1 MMVAAAAMLSAT
13 AGASSPFTEFESG
26 QVRPLA
32 MSPDGTKLFA
42 VNTPDNRVEVYKV
55 KSKDLTWLYSV
66 PVGLEPVAL
75 AARTNTEVWV
85 VNHLSDSISIVD
97 LSVANAPRVI
107 RTLLVGDEPRDIVF
121 AGPGRTRAFIT
132 TAHRGQNSP
141 IDPQINTPGVG
152 RADVWVFDATN
163 LGSSLGGTP
172 LNIVTLFSDTP
183 RSLAVTPDGN
193 TVYAAGFLS
202 GNQTSIVGELQY
214 PDFVPGTDPPY
225 PLRVPPLDDSSHEQ
239 QPKVGIMV
247 KYKLGTDNQFHWID
261 TVGNIWDWYF
271 MFRLPDKD
279 VFAIDATG
287 NPPMQKP
294 DPNGF
299 FAHVGTVLYNMAVNP
314 VSGKVYVSN
323 TDARNDH
330 RFEGSGVYA
339 SQFGFDTVRGHN
351 SENRITVI
359 DPVSGSVTP
368 RHLNKHINYAACCSD
383 NPSENAK
390 SLAIPTGMTVSSDGQ
405 TLYVAALGSS
415 KVGIFNTTQ
424 LENDTFTP
432 DTNNQVALTGG
443 GPTGLLLD
451 EAHGQ
456 LFVLT
461 RFDNSV
467 KLVDTSTRQQ
477 VKSFTM
483 YNPEPAL
490 VTNGRRFLYDAAHT
504 STHGDQACATCH
516 VFGDFDGL
524 TWDLGDPDGANFVNN
539 NPRVSSRGDGSNE
552 PFGPSLTGQF
562 ATMKGPMNTQS
573 LRGLS
578 NHGPMHWRGDRTGA
592 SDPGN
597 GVVEPNAQPDSGAF
611 NEHLAFFKFNKAFKG
626 LIGRSAELPDS
637 EMNAYADFILQVTY
651 PPNPFRNLDNSL
663 TASQTEGRARYM
675 GPVEFAGNGQ
685 SNNACNSCHKLDPDG
700 NSQYGVQFPGFFG
713 TDGLTVKVPFPQDF
727 KVPHFRNLY
736 QKVGAFGNVNQPLPI
751 FGPNGPL
758 IPIFDQIPG
767 QEGFLGDQIRGFG
780 FSRAGDIDS
789 ALRFIS
795 NFAFDTRSPFGPN
808 PPMIGNNPQGFPSNP
823 DGSTNAEG
831 LRQKKTV
838 IDFLMAF
845 DTNLK
850 PIVGQQITLTPT
862 TSGAVGS
869 RIALLIDRGDHGDCD
884 LVAKAFVDGS
894 TRGYFYQGSGIFL
907 TDRPSHGQ
915 YITAAALQALGTAQ
929 TNNSVTYTCVPP
941 GSGLRIG
948 VDRDQ
953 DGIFDGDDPTP
964 NGG

>member
-13 AGASSPFTEFESG
+13 AAASTPFTTFESG

-32 MSPDGTKLFA
+32 MSPDGSKLFA

-55 KSKDLTWLYSV
+55 KNKDLTWLYSV
-66 PVGLEPVAL
+66 QVGLEPVAV
-75 AARTNTEVWV
+75 AARTNTEFWV

-97 LSVANAPRVI
+97 LSVANTPRVV
-107 RTLLVGDEPRDIVF
+107 RTLLVGDEPRDVVF
-121 AGPGRTRAFIT
+121 AGPGNGKAFIT

-141 IDPQINTPGVG
+141 IDPAINTPGIG

-163 LGSSLGGTP
+163 LGNSLGGSP
-172 LNIVTLFSDTP
+172 VNIIQLFSDTP

-214 PDFVPGTDPPY
+214 PDF
-225 PLRVPPLDDSSHEQ
+225 LRVPPFDNITHSD

-247 KYKLGTDNQFHWID
+247 KWKLGDDNQYHWLDAIG
-261 TVGNIWDWYF
+261 TNWDWYF

-279 VFAIDATG
+279 VFAIDATQ
-287 NPPMQKP
+287 NPPVQKAGN
-294 DPNGF
+294 DGF
-299 FAHVGTVLYNMAVNP
+299 YAHVGTVLYNMAVNP

-330 RFEGSGVYA
+330 RFEGTGVYA
-339 SQFGFDTVRGHN
+339 AEFGFDTVRGHN

-359 DPVSGSVTP
+359 DPGSGSVTP
-368 RHLNKHINYAACCSD
+368 IHLNKHINYNSCCVELPND
-383 NPSENAK
+383 ENAK
-390 SLAIPTGMTVSSDGQ
+390 SLAIPTGMVVSSDGQ

-415 KVGIFNTTQ
+415 KVGIYNTAT
-424 LENDTFTP
+424 LENNTFTP
-432 DTNNQVALTGG
+432 DVNNQVALTGG

-467 KLVDTSTRQQ
+467 KLVDTGSRQQ
-477 VKSFTM
+477 VKAFAM
-483 YNPEPAL
+483 YNPEPAV
-490 VTNGRRFLYDAAHT
+490 VTNGRRFLYDASHT
-504 STHGDQACATCH
+504 SAHGDQACATCH

-524 TWDLGDPDGANFVNN
+524 TWDLGDPDGQNFVNN
-539 NPRVSSRGDGSNE
+539 NPRVSSRGDGANE

-597 GVVEPNAQPDSGAF
+597 GVVEQSAQPDSGAF
-611 NEHLAFFKFNKAFKG
+611 NEHLNFFKFNKAFRG
-626 LIGRSAELPDS
+626 LIGRSAELPDD

-663 TASQTEGRARYM
+663 TASQQEGRDRYFS
-675 GPVEFAGNGQ
+675 PVEFGGDGT
-685 SNNACNSCHKLDPDG
+685 SHNACNSCHHLDPDG
-700 NSQYGVQFPGFFG
+700 NSQYNVQFPGFFG

-736 QKVGAFGNVNQPLPI
+736 QKVGAFGNINQPLPI
-751 FGPNGPL
+751 FGPDGPL
-758 IPIFDQIPG
+758 IPLFDQIPG

-808 PPMIGNNPQGFPSNP
+808 PPFPGNNPMGFPSNV

-850 PIVGQQITLTPT
+850 PIVGQQTTLTQST
-862 TSGAVGS
+862 TGAVEP
-869 RIALLIDRGDHGDCD
+869 RIALLISRADAGDCD
-884 LVAKAFVDGS
+884 LVAKAVVQGDK
-894 TRGYFYQGSGIFL
+894 TQRGYFYVGSGLFI
-907 TDRPSHGQ
+907 TDRPSQGQ
-915 YITAAALQALGTAQ
+915 TITAAALQSLGTAKP
-929 TNNSVTYTCVPP
+929 NNTVTYTCAPP
-941 GSGLRIG
+941 GSGLRVG
-948 VDRDQ
+948 VDRDM
-953 DGIFDGDDPTP
+953 DGIFDGED
-964 NGG
+964 NN

>member
-1 MMVAAAAMLSAT
+1 MKRNILFLAALLPSV
-13 AGASSPFTEFESG
+13 AGASTPFTAFESG

-42 VNTPDNRVEVYKV
+42 VNTPDNRVEAFKIRN
-55 KSKDLTWLYSV
+55 KDLERLWSIQ
-66 PVGLEPVAL
+66 VGLEPVAV

-85 VNHLSDSISIVD
+85 VNHLSDSISIID
-97 LSVANAPRVI
+97 LSVAASPRVV
-107 RTLLVGDEPRDIVF
+107 RTLLVGDEPRDLVF
-121 AGPGRTRAFIT
+121 AGPGRSRAFIT

-141 IDPQINTPGVG
+141 IDPQVNTPGIG
-152 RADVWVFDATN
+152 RADVWVFDANN
-163 LGSSLGGTP
+163 LGSTLGGTP
-172 LNIVTLFSDTP
+172 LNIVTLFADTP

-202 GNQTSIVGELQY
+202 GNQTSLVGELQY
-214 PDFVPGTDPPY
+214 PDF
-225 PLRVPPLDDSSHEQ
+225 LRVPPFDNISHID

-247 KYKLGTDNQFHWID
+247 KYQDGHWLDAIGTN
-261 TVGNIWDWYF
+261 WDWYF

-279 VFAIDATG
+279 VFAIDATA
-287 NPPMQKP
+287 NPPVQVAG
-294 DPNGF
+294 DAGF

-330 RFEGSGVYA
+330 RFEGTGVYA
-339 SQFGFDTVRGHN
+339 AEFGFDTVRGHN

-359 DPVSGSVTP
+359 DPASGSVTP
-368 RHLNKHINYAACCSD
+368 RHLNKHIDYTTCCAALPND
-383 NPSENAK
+383 ENAR
-390 SLAIPTGMTVSSDGQ
+390 SLAIPTGMVVSANGQ

-415 KVGIFNTTQ
+415 KVGIYNTAD
-424 LENDTFTP
+424 LENNTFVPNTG
-432 DTNNQVALTGG
+432 DQVAVSGG

-467 KLVDTSTRQQ
+467 KIVNTAARAE
-477 VKSFTM
+477 VKGFAM
-483 YNPEPAL
+483 YNPEPQV

-504 STHGDQACATCH
+504 SSHGDQACATCH

-524 TWDLGDPDGANFVNN
+524 TWDLGDPDGQPFANN
-539 NPRVSSRGDGSNE
+539 NPRVNAAQ
-552 PFGPSLTGQF
+552 PFGVNPNPVF
-562 ATMKGPMNTQS
+562 APMKGPMNTQS

-578 NHGPMHWRGDRTGA
+578 NHGPMHWRGDRSGA
-592 SDPGN
+592 SDPGG
-597 GVVEPNAQPDSGAF
+597 GVIEPNAQPDSGAF
-611 NEHLAFFKFNKAFKG
+611 NEHLAFVKFNVAFGG
-626 LIGRSAELPDS
+626 LIGRFAQLPPE
-637 EMNAYADFILQVTY
+637 EMDAFASFMLQVTY

-663 TASQTEGRARYM
+663 TAEQQEGRDRYFT
-675 GPVEFAGNGQ
+675 PVEFNGDGTSGN
-685 SNNACNSCHKLDPDG
+685 SCNSCHRLDVDG
-700 NSQYGVQFPGFFG
+700 NSEFGVQFPGFFG
-713 TDGLTVKVPFPQDF
+713 TDGKMVKVPFPQEF

-736 QKVGAFGNVNQPLPI
+736 QKIGAFGNVNQPLPI
-751 FGPNGPL
+751 FGPDGPL
-758 IPIFDQIPG
+758 IPLFDQIPG

-795 NFAFDTRSPFGPN
+795 NFAFDSRSPFGPFL
-808 PPMIGNNPQGFPSNP
+808 PPLLNNPSGFPSNF

-831 LRQKKTV
+831 LRQKKNV

-850 PIVGQQITLTPT
+850 PIVGQQTTLTPAT
-862 TSGAVGS
+862 AGAVGA
-869 RIALLIDRGDHGDCD
+869 RIALLVSRADAGDCD
-884 LVAKAFVDGS
+884 LVAKASVDGAQ
-894 TRGYFYQGSGIFL
+894 RGYFYVGSGLFL
-907 TDRPSHGQ
+907 TDRPSKGQ
-915 YITAAALQALGTAQ
+915 FLSAAALQALGTGQ
-929 TNNSVTYTCVPP
+929 PNNAVTYTCVPP

-948 VDRDQ
+948 VDRDL
-953 DGIFDGDDPTP
+953 DGVYDGDDKS
-964 NGG
+964 